1 MMKKRVLLGFFLSI
15 SFVTLVQVQLV
26 QAEDLFFDSNG
37 VKIHYTVQ
45 GKGEPVVLIHGYAV
59 NIGLN
64 WAAVLPALAHDY
76 QVIAID
82 NRGHGKSDKPHD
94 PAAYAPKL
102 MAGDTI
108 HLMDHLKIRKAHIV
122 GYSMGGF
129 ITSVIV
135 TEHPDRCYTAT
146 LGGAGWSS
154 PEERQ
159 TTGGL
164 LEQLAVSLETGKG
177 IGPLLIALNPPGAPL
192 PTLETIET
200 SNKMLLGT
208 NDPLALA
215 ACARGGLGGFQVSE
229 AKIRVNK
236 VPVLALIGDQDPLK
250 TGVDRL
256 DGMMPNLKI
265 VVIHGATHMTAPNS
279 PDFLKGLRAFLADH
293 ATATEGATASAAKA
307 GNQ

>member
-1 MMKKRVLLGFFLSI
+1 MMKKRILLGFFLSI
-15 SFVTLVQVQLV
+15 FVVSLV

-59 NIGLN
+59 SIGLN
-64 WAAVLPALAHDY
+64 WAAVLPSLSKDY

-94 PAAYAPKL
+94 AAAYSPKL

-108 HLMDHLKIRKAHIV
+108 HLMDYLKIRKAHIV

-129 ITSVIV
+129 ITSVIL
-135 TEHPDRCYTAT
+135 TEHPDRCLTAT
-146 LGGAGWSS
+146 MGGAGCSS

-159 TTGGL
+159 ATSGL

-177 IGPLLIALNPPGAPL
+177 IGPLLVGLNPPGAPS
-192 PTLETIET
+192 PTPEAIN
-200 SNKMLLGT
+200 SANQMLLAA

-215 ACARGGLGGFQVSE
+215 ACARGGLAGFQVSE
-229 AKIRVNK
+229 SKIRANK
-236 VPVLALIGDQDPLK
+236 VPVLALIGDKDPLK
-250 TGVDRL
+250 AGVDRL

-265 VVIHGATHMTAPNS
+265 VVINGATHMTAPSS
-279 PDFLKGLRAFLADH
+279 PDFLKALRAFLADH
-293 ATATEGATASAAKA
+293 STPTEGATASAAKA
-307 GNQ
+307 GTH

>member
-1 MMKKRVLLGFFLSI
+1 MTKKRVLLGFFLSVLL
-15 SFVTLVQVQLV
+15 VTLVH
-26 QAEDLFFDSNG
+26 AEDLFFDSNG

-59 NIGLN
+59 NIGWN
-64 WAAVLPALAHDY
+64 WAAVLPDLTKDY

-94 PAAYAPKL
+94 AAAYSPQL

-135 TEHPDRCYTAT
+135 TEHPDRCLTAV

-159 TTGGL
+159 ATSGL
-164 LEQLAVSLETGKG
+164 LEQLAMSLETGKG
-177 IGPLLIALNPPGAPL
+177 IGPLLIGLNPPGAPP
-192 PTLETIET
+192 PTPEAID
-200 SNKMLLGT
+200 SANKMLLAT

-229 AKIRVNK
+229 AKIRANK

-293 ATATEGATASAAKA
+293 ASPSEGTSASAAKV

>member
-1 MMKKRVLLGFFLSI
+1 MMKKRVLLGFFLCV
-15 SFVTLVQVQLV
+15 FLVTLVQVQLV
-26 QAEDLFFDSNG
+26 HAEDLFFDSNG

-59 NIGLN
+59 NIALN
-64 WAAVLPALAHDY
+64 WGAVIPGLVNDY
-76 QVIAID
+76 QVIALD
-82 NRGHGKSDKPHD
+82 DRGHGKSDKPHD
-94 PAAYAPKL
+94 PAAYDAKL
-102 MAGDTI
+102 MAGDVV

-135 TEHPDRCYTAT
+135 TEHPDRCLTAT

-154 PEERQ
+154 PEERA
-159 TTGGL
+159 TTRGL
-164 LEQLAVSLETGKG
+164 LEQLAVSLETGQG
-177 IGPLLIALNPPGAPL
+177 IGPLVIALNPPGAPP
-192 PTLETIET
+192 PTPEQIDTT
-200 SNKMLLGT
+200 NKMLLAN

-215 ACARGGLGGFQVSE
+215 ACARGGLTSFQVSE
-229 AKIRVNK
+229 AKIRTNK

-250 TGVDRL
+250 AGVDRL

-265 VVIHGATHMTAPNS
+265 VVIHGATHMTAPGN
-279 PDFLKGLRAFLADH
+279 PEFLKGLRAFLADH
-293 ATATEGATASAAKA
+293 AAPGEGAAPAAKV

>member
-1 MMKKRVLLGFFLSI
+1 MMKKRILLGFFLSV
-15 SFVTLVQVQLV
+15 FVVTLV

-59 NIGLN
+59 SIPLN
-64 WAAVLPALAHDY
+64 WSAVMPGLVGDY

-82 NRGHGKSDKPHD
+82 NRGHGKSEKPHD
-94 PAAYAPKL
+94 AASYSPKL

-108 HLMDHLKIRKAHIV
+108 HLMDHLKIPKAHIV

-129 ITSVIV
+129 ITSVIL
-135 TEHPDRCYTAT
+135 TEHPNRCLTAT
-146 LGGAGWSS
+146 MGGAGWSS

-159 TTGGL
+159 ATSGL

-177 IGPLLIALNPPGAPL
+177 IGPLLIGLNPPGAPP
-192 PTLETIET
+192 PTPEAIN
-200 SNKMLLGT
+200 SANQMLLAA

-215 ACARGGLGGFQVSE
+215 ACARGGLAGFQVSE
-229 AKIRVNK
+229 AKIRANK
-236 VPVLALIGDQDPLK
+236 IPVLALIGDQDPLK

-256 DGMMPNLKI
+256 DGVMPNLKT
-265 VVIHGATHMTAPNS
+265 VVIHGATHMTAPSN
-279 PDFLKGLRAFLADH
+279 PEFLKSLRAFLADH
-293 ATATEGATASAAKA
+293 AAPAEGGAANRSSQT
-307 GNQ
+307 GTR